1 MSDATPVEKLS
12 DGFSSGMSPAM
23 PMERLSVGFS
33 ACFLLNLLVAFMWRM
48 GQGFRWMFVVADW
61 GRFQVAWWRGI
72 CDRGVDDFWLR
83 VNGLF
88 ERLVGLVA
96 EARGLQGCSS
106 GFVMGDYMV
115 ESDGELAGDAWG

>member
-61 GRFQVAWWRGI
+61 G
-72 CDRGVDDFWLR
+72 
-83 VNGLF
+83 
-88 ERLVGLVA
+88 
-96 EARGLQGCSS
+96 
-106 GFVMGDYMV
+106 
-115 ESDGELAGDAWG
+115 